1 MNMNWENDFY
11 EKLFHLKGGIPMYL
25 KAALKFQ
32 NLLYLAVGAALVFG
46 IQNAVPGILWLPAAA
61 GAAGVAAY
69 AAAVIRTVKSRQFQE
84 ECKLTEKL
92 DDIHKLS
99 WECNSF
105 YRKNSGSLDK
115 TLRTKT
121 IGVLKQKQEL
131 ISYFD
136 RYCEDPIKQRIIEQA
151 LKLVL
156 AYLNLAGNY
165 SDRMRELSQQ
175 NMSSLIARINLNNRK
190 LGSLKSYEAVIELT
204 KTVEMD
210 EKLLQSFKEER
221 EELEMVNVRLDQI
234 ESTIVGFKHRILST
248 DLSDPETEE
257 IENIINEASALDNAL
272 NERARLR
279 QRM

>member
-1 MNMNWENDFY
+1 MENDLY

-46 IQNAVPGILWLPAAA
+46 IQNAAPGIPWLPAAV
-61 GAAGVAAY
+61 GAAGVATY
-69 AAAVIRTVKSRQFQE
+69 AAAVTRTVKSRQFQE

-175 NMSSLIARINLNNRK
+175 NMNSLIARINLNNRK
-190 LGSLKSYEAVIELT
+190 LGSLKSYEAVLELT

-257 IENIINEASALDNAL
+257 IENVINEASALDNAL

>member
-1 MNMNWENDFY
+1 
-11 EKLFHLKGGIPMYL
+11 MYL

-46 IQNAVPGILWLPAAA
+46 IQNAVPGIPWLPAAA

-175 NMSSLIARINLNNRK
+175 NMNSLIARINLNNRK

-210 EKLLQSFKEER
+210 EKLLQSFKEES

>member
-1 MNMNWENDFY
+1 LENDFY

-46 IQNAVPGILWLPAAA
+46 IQNAVPGIPWLPAAA

-175 NMSSLIARINLNNRK
+175 NMNSLIARINLNNRK

-210 EKLLQSFKEER
+210 EKLLQSFKEES